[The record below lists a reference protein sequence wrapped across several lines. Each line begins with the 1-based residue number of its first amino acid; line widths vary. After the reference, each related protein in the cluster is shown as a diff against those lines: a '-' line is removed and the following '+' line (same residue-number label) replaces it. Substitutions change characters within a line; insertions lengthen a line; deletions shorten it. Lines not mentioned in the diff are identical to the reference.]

1 MRRQL
6 HLLITLLA
14 VWAGMSTTS
23 AVAFNTS
30 AEMMQIFRIASVTDG
45 RYLSN
50 GNNLDNDARIVLEN
64 LDTESKGQEWALYPT
79 DKQGVYVL
87 VNPTSKKAIDMAPTL
102 GYPVQWTFEAANLN
116 PNQLFR
122 LVQKGENVYQLVNSA
137 NSYQCLGVANGKVTV
152 TNVSSGNDVL
162 FRFEDTGRYV
172 VSPPAVGKSYVF
184 QNVATKQIGRAH
196 V

>member
-6 HLLITLLA
+6 HLLITQLA

-79 DKQGVYVL
+79 DRQGIYVL

-102 GYPVQWTFEAANLN
+102 GYPVQWTFA
-116 PNQLFR
+116 
-122 LVQKGENVYQLVNSA
+122 
-137 NSYQCLGVANGKVTV
+137 
-152 TNVSSGNDVL
+152 
-162 FRFEDTGRYV
+162 
-172 VSPPAVGKSYVF
+172 
-184 QNVATKQIGRAH
+184 
-196 V
+196 